1 MSPILRKLRLQAE
14 KSLLFTWV
22 MVVSEQSDITCGDQ
36 GIQIRIVH
44 QKARCLILF
53 SEEDM

>member
-22 MVVSEQSDITCGDQ
+22 MVVSEQSDITCRDQ